1 MSSVRSLKILPH
13 LWNLFLIAWTR
24 FKKATEDESEG
35 LENIL
40 NMTEG
45 ITHKTKHV
53 NEIIQTNIELIKE
66 LDALVNQFKI

>member
-1 MSSVRSLKILPH
+1 MESISDSMDEVQ
-13 LWNLFLIAWTR
+13 
-24 FKKATEDESEG
+24 KATEDESEG